1 MKRTT
6 IFLPDNTL
14 RQLQRT
20 AQRKHVSTAT
30 LVREAVTRYLDA
42 PETIAGLPSVSGQ
55 FSSGSSD
62 TAERT
67 DQLLW
72 DDPHA

>member
-6 IFLPDNTL
+6 IFLPENTL

-30 LVREAVTRYLDA
+30 LVREAVSRYLDA
-42 PETIAGLPSVSGQ
+42 PETVTGLPSVSGQ
-55 FSSGSSD
+55 FASKSSD

-67 DQLLW
+67 DAMLW
-72 DDPHA
+72 HDPHA